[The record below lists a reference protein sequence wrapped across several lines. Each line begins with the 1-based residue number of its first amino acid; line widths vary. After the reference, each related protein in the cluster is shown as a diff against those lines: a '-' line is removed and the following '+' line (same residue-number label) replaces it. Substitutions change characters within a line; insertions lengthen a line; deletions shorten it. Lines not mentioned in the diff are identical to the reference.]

1 MRNTQHTLARLSH
14 TVGRK
19 KAYVLYLALLQAV
32 LGLCSVLSALLFRS
46 LIDRAVAGDREGFR
60 QAVLWLLV
68 LMAGRLALNALGHFL
83 YEWTRATLENQF
95 KEGLFSCLLRKSYA
109 SVTAVHSGEWMNRL
123 TSDTAVVAG
132 GIVEI
137 VPGMT
142 GLFIRLLGALTAIF
156 ILEPVFMA
164 ILIPGG
170 GLILL
175 LTYCFRKVLKRL
187 HKRIQE
193 ADGALRVFLQERL
206 GSLMVVRAFAMEE
219 GTERGAEEKM
229 RLHKAA
235 RIRRNLLSNL
245 CNTAFGAAANGIYL
259 FGAAYCGWGILQGT
273 VSYGTMTAVLQL
285 IGQVQSPFA
294 NLTGYLPRY
303 YAMIASAER
312 LMEAEDYEEDCAGE
326 AASAEEVQNFY
337 QKEFAGIG
345 LKDACFAYPSPEKG
359 TEAENSAGGILTR
372 AENSGRETLARKGNS
387 AGETF
392 SGTEGLD
399 QETWRKGD
407 YTPRPVLKG
416 VSLEIRKGEYAAL
429 IGHSGCGKSTLL
441 KLFMSMYPLDAG
453 ERYIICRK
461 QSGEEEKR
469 PLTARLRRLFAYV
482 PQGNQLMS
490 GTIREVIALGDPERM
505 KEEERLWQALRISCA
520 EEFVREL
527 EKGLNTVLG
536 ERGSGL
542 SEGQMQRIAIAR
554 AVFSDRPI
562 LMLDESTSALDG
574 ETERRLLLN
583 LRAMTD
589 RTVLIIT
596 HRPEAL
602 RICDKQIAMTE
613 DGGINLWESG
623 RR

>member
-1 MRNTQHTLARLSH
+1 MRNTQSTLARLSRA
-14 TVGRK
+14 VGKK
-19 KAYVLYLALLQAV
+19 KAYILYLALLQAA
-32 LGLCSVLSALLFRS
+32 LGLCSVISALLFRN
-46 LIDRAVAGDREGFR
+46 LIDRAVARDREGFL
-60 QAVLWLLV
+60 QAVIWLLA

-123 TSDTAVVAG
+123 TSDTAVVAS

-137 VPGMT
+137 VPGLT
-142 GLFIRLLGALTAIF
+142 GLSIRLLGALAAIF
-156 ILEPVFMA
+156 VLEPVFMG

-170 GLILL
+170 GLVLL

-206 GSLMVVRAFAMEE
+206 GSLMVVRAFAMEKE
-219 GTERGAEEKM
+219 TERGAAEKM
-229 RLHKAA
+229 RLHKTA

-259 FGAAYCGWGILQGT
+259 FGAAYCGWGILEGT
-273 VSYGTMTAVLQL
+273 VSYGTMTAMLQL

-312 LMEAEDYEEDCAGE
+312 LMEAEAYEEDCAGE
-326 AASAEEVQNFY
+326 TASSEEIRRFYREEFRGMGLENACFTYHASAQSPQEP
-337 QKEFAGIG
+337 FAGA
-345 LKDACFAYPSPEKG
+345 D
-359 TEAENSAGGILTR
+359 SAGRTV
-372 AENSGRETLARKGNS
+372 
-387 AGETF
+387 
-392 SGTEGLD
+392 LD
-399 QETWRKGD
+399 GMN
-407 YTPRPVLKG
+407 
-416 VSLEIRKGEYAAL
+416 LEIRKGEYVAFT
-429 IGHSGCGKSTLL
+429 GHSGCGKSTVL
-441 KLFMSMYPLDAG
+441 KLLMSLYSLDAG
-453 ERYIICRK
+453 ERYLLSAGPDGKEAR
-461 QSGEEEKR
+461 Q
-469 PLTARLRRLFAYV
+469 PLTARLRGLFAYV

-490 GTIREVIALGDPERM
+490 GSIREIVALGDSGRM
-505 KEEERLWQALRISCA
+505 REEEALWQSLRIACA

-527 EKGLNTVLG
+527 EEGLDTVLG

-554 AVFSDRPI
+554 AIFSDRPV
-562 LMLDESTSALDG
+562 LMLDESTSALDDG
-574 ETERRLLLN
+574 TERRLLSN

-602 RICDKQIAMTE
+602 RICDKRTAMRE
-613 DGGINLWESG
+613 DGRNSLCDN
-623 RR
+623 R

>member
-1 MRNTQHTLARLSH
+1 MRNKQHKRTRPDHSHACTLARLSQA
-14 TVGRK
+14 VGKK
-19 KAYVLYLALLQAV
+19 KAYILCLALLQAV
-32 LGLCSVLSALLFRS
+32 LGLCGVISAFLFRS
-46 LIDRAVAGDREGFR
+46 LIDRAVAGDKEGFL
-60 QAVLWLLV
+60 QAVIWLLA
-68 LMAGRLALNALGHFL
+68 LMAGRLALNASGYFL
-83 YEWTRATLENQF
+83 HEWTRAVLENQF
-95 KEGLFSCLLRKSYA
+95 KERLFSCLLRKSYA
-109 SVTAVHSGEWMNRL
+109 HVTAVHSGEWMNRL

-137 VPGMT
+137 IPGLT
-142 GLFIRLLGALTAIF
+142 GLSVRLLGALSAIF
-156 ILEPVFMA
+156 LLEPVFMA
-164 ILIPGG
+164 VLIPGG

-206 GSLMVVRAFAMEE
+206 GSLMTVRAFAMEE
-219 GTERGAEEKM
+219 ETERGAEEKM
-229 RLHKAA
+229 RLHKMA

-245 CNTAFGAAANGIYL
+245 CNTAFGTAANGFYL
-259 FGAAYCGWGILQGT
+259 FGAAYCGWGILQGRI
-273 VSYGTMTAVLQL
+273 SYGTMTAMLQL

-303 YAMIASAER
+303 YAVVASAER
-312 LMEAEDYEEDCAGE
+312 LMEAEDYEDDCVGE
-326 AASAEEVQNFY
+326 AASAEEIQNFY
-337 QKEFAGIG
+337 QKEFRGIG
-345 LKDACFAYPSPEKG
+345 LKNVCFAYPLRKRGMAEPG
-359 TEAENSAGGILTR
+359 TGDLDRGIPGDENDI
-372 AENSGRETLARKGNS
+372 
-387 AGETF
+387 
-392 SGTEGLD
+392 
-399 QETWRKGD
+399 Q
-407 YTPRPVLKG
+407 RPVLRE

-453 ERYIICRK
+453 ERYVLCKK
-461 QSGEEEKR
+461 QDGEEETR
-469 PLTARLRRLFAYV
+469 PLNARLRRLFAYV

-490 GTIREVIALGDPERM
+490 GSIREVLALGDPERM
-505 KEEERLWQALRISCA
+505 KEEEELWQALRISCA

-527 EKGLNTVLG
+527 GEGLDTVLG

-542 SEGQMQRIAIAR
+542 SEGQIQRIAIAR
-554 AVFSDRPI
+554 AIFSDRPV
-562 LMLDESTSALDG
+562 LMLDESTSALDEG
-574 ETERRLLLN
+574 TERRLLLN

-613 DGGINLWESG
+613 EGGISLWESG
-623 RR
+623 LK